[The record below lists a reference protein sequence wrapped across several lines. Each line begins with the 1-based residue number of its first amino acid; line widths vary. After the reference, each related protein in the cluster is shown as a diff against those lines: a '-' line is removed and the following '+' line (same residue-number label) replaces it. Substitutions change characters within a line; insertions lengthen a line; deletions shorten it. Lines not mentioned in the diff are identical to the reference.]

1 MDIDIIF
8 KVGAIGILV
17 AVFNQILTRTG
28 RDEQAMFITL
38 AGVIVV
44 MALIVNM
51 MNDLFMEVK
60 TIFNLYWW
68 KRIAYDTYK
77 DNIYCCNYHD
87 IKHYNF

>member
-60 TIFNLYWW
+60 TIFNLY
-68 KRIAYDTYK
+68 
-77 DNIYCCNYHD
+77 
-87 IKHYNF
+87 

>member
-1 MDIDIIF
+1 MNIDIDIIF
-8 KVGAIGILV
+8 KVGAIGIIV
-17 AVFNQILTRTG
+17 AVFNQILSRTG

-68 KRIAYDTYK
+68 EG
-77 DNIYCCNYHD
+77 
-87 IKHYNF
+87 

>member
-1 MDIDIIF
+1 MEMDVDIIF
-8 KVGAIGILV
+8 KVGAIGIVV

-51 MNDLFMEVK
+51 MNELFMEVK
-60 TIFNLYWW
+60 SIFNLY
-68 KRIAYDTYK
+68 
-77 DNIYCCNYHD
+77 
-87 IKHYNF
+87 

>member
-1 MDIDIIF
+1 MNMDIDVIF

-17 AVFNQILTRTG
+17 AVFNQILSRTG

-44 MALIVNM
+44 MALIINM

-60 TIFNLYWW
+60 TIFNLY
-68 KRIAYDTYK
+68 
-77 DNIYCCNYHD
+77 
-87 IKHYNF
+87 

>member
-8 KVGAIGILV
+8 KVGAIGIVV

-51 MNDLFMEVK
+51 MNELFMEVK
-60 TIFNLYWW
+60 TIFNLY
-68 KRIAYDTYK
+68 
-77 DNIYCCNYHD
+77 
-87 IKHYNF
+87 

>member
-8 KVGAIGILV
+8 KVGAIGVLV

-44 MALIVNM
+44 MAIIVNM
-51 MNDLFMEVK
+51 MNELFMEVK
-60 TIFNLYWW
+60 TIFNLY
-68 KRIAYDTYK
+68 
-77 DNIYCCNYHD
+77 
-87 IKHYNF
+87 

>member
-1 MDIDIIF
+1 MNMDIDIIF

-17 AVFNQILTRTG
+17 AVFNQILSRTG

-51 MNDLFMEVK
+51 MNDLFVEVK
-60 TIFNLYWW
+60 TIFNLY
-68 KRIAYDTYK
+68 
-77 DNIYCCNYHD
+77 
-87 IKHYNF
+87 